1 MFSCIVTAFSDCY
14 AGDSVMEDCSRTRLH
29 DGSYIA
35 LAMDCMQKSSLT
47 HSYTCDEWRR
57 MRKEESDTD
66 NIMHFL
72 ESVNLLRYS
81 GTLKCSS
88 ANYILIKV
96 AGT

>member
-1 MFSCIVTAFSDCY
+1 
-14 AGDSVMEDCSRTRLH
+14 
-29 DGSYIA
+29 
-35 LAMDCMQKSSLT
+35 
-47 HSYTCDEWRR
+47 